1 MPSFRRPS
9 GSIAVLLVVGVVLLV
24 GGVLTY
30 GAVPGEDYR
39 VEVIATDVD
48 NPENATA
55 RTVDVYTSAELSP
68 DAQSVFRDG
77 RAADGEAVTVDA
89 RRWTDE
95 FEYGTDT
102 SGLTVV
108 TDGGTHYLV
117 VASQEQCLGALCDI
131 LRGLCALVSAMG
143 AVAVAVGCR
152 RCVDWTT

>member
-1 MPSFRRPS
+1 MLSRRS
-9 GSIAVLLVVGVVLLV
+9 VLYVACGVVLLV
-24 GGVLTY
+24 GGALAY

-39 VEVIATDVD
+39 VEVIATDFD
-48 NPENATA
+48 SAENATSRDA
-55 RTVDVYTSAELSP
+55 DVYAYRELPS

-77 RAADGEAVTVDA
+77 RAADGEGITVDA
-89 RRWTDE
+89 RDWPEE